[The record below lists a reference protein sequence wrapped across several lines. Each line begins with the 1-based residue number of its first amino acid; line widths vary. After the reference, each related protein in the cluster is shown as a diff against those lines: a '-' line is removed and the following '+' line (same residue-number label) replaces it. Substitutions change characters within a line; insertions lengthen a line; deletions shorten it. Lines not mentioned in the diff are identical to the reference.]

1 MSDLRH
7 QGVHEPGPT
16 FALVCLACA
25 SDEITRLRGELSD
38 QRDKRLWAE
47 EALQRVKAENTEL
60 WLTIGEKEAHPD
72 VVASLTAERDEA
84 LKLANRF
91 SRERTDGVHITID
104 RLESELTTLRA
115 RVAELTELL
124 ATTIYD
130 RNKAEAKAKELKR
143 NLSDAQKT
151 ILAFER
157 GAQP

>member
-1 MSDLRH
+1 MKH

-84 LKLANRF
+84 LKHEATASAMRDAAMNNMDEARALA
-91 SRERTDGVHITID
+91 D
-104 RLESELTTLRA
+104 RLT
-115 RVAELTELL
+115 AERL
-124 ATTIYD
+124 
-130 RNKAEAKAKELKR
+130 
-143 NLSDAQKT
+143 
-151 ILAFER
+151 
-157 GAQP
+157 